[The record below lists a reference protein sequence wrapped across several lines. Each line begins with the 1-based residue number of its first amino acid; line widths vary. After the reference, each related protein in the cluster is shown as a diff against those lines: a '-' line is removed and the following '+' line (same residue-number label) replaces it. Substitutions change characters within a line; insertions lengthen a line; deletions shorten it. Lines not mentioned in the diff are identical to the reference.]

1 MDTAVFACPVWLTD
15 ALPFIAADL
24 EVWGGAVEVS
34 RALAA
39 LVSSSHHPWTSGIYP
54 MVGAD
59 TTLPTAWAGAEVEG
73 RGWQAAMIQAQHVG
87 PTGSAVL
94 HIAQV

>member
-1 MDTAVFACPVWLTD
+1 MGP
-15 ALPFIAADL
+15 
-24 EVWGGAVEVS
+24 GEVS
-34 RALAA
+34 KALSP
-39 LVSSSHHPWTSGIYP
+39 LVSPSQHPWSPGTYP
-54 MVGAD
+54 VLGAD
-59 TTLPTAWAGAEVEG
+59 AALPTAWAGAEVEG